1 MSAEK
6 IAALRARMAEHGM
19 HAYIVPTSDFHSSE
33 HMGAHFQTRRYLSD
47 FTGSAG
53 TLVVTQEEA
62 GLWTDGRYFLQ
73 AEQQMAGNGV
83 KLFKMGEPGVPT
95 VLKYLQETMPHG
107 CIVGMDGRCASAAY
121 AKSVRMALEEQEP
134 TLVLEYDLVGE
145 IWEDRPPISEAKA
158 FLYNEKYAGKPRTE
172 KLRELREIITQK
184 GADAHLLTSL
194 DDIAWLFNIRGDDIL
209 YEPLVFAYAVVE
221 QNAAYLFI
229 NPAKLDDA
237 AKAELASDGITLLPY
252 EEVYGFVKNYGEG
265 VSVLLSAEMVNSALY
280 ELVSAKAIVIDAQNP
295 TVAMKTIKNDVEL
308 ENMRR
313 AHIKDGVALSRFMR
327 WLKEN
332 VGKQTITE
340 VSAGEKVKE
349 FRAQMEGFV
358 SPSFETICGYKEH
371 GAIIHYG
378 ATPQTDVE
386 LKPEGLLLLD
396 SGGQYLEGTT
406 DVTRTMALGALSD
419 EEKAHFALVLR
430 AMLRLSDARFLYG
443 ARGMNLDI
451 LARGLFWEQGLDYK
465 HGTGHGVGCFLCV
478 HEPPVGFRW
487 NVVPERN
494 DSCVIEPGMIVSDEP
509 GIYIA
514 GSHGVRTENL
524 VACRAGE
531 ENEFGKFMYF
541 ETLTF
546 APIDLDAVDKKY
558 LTDEDVRRLNAY
570 HAQVY
575 EKLSPYMDEAEKEWL
590 RRYTRAI

>member
-33 HMGAHFQTRRYLSD
+33 HMGAHFQARRYLSD

-53 TLVVTQEEA
+53 TLVVTMEEA

-73 AEQQMAGNGV
+73 AAQQMAGNGV

-95 VLKYLQETMPHG
+95 VVNYLAERMPDN
-107 CIVGMDGRCASAAY
+107 CVVGMDGRVVSASY
-121 AKSVRMALEEQEP
+121 VKSVRAALEAKKP
-134 TLVLEYDLVGE
+134 ALVLTRDLVGE
-145 IWEDRPPISEAKA
+145 IWENRPPISDAKA
-158 FLYNEKYAGKPRTE
+158 FLYAEAYAGKSRKD
-172 KLRELREIITQK
+172 KLKELREAISKK
-184 GADAHLLTSL
+184 GADAHVLTTL

-209 YEPLVFAYAVVE
+209 FEPLVFSYAAIE

-229 NPAKLDDA
+229 DPNKLDDA
-237 AKAELASDGITLLPY
+237 AKAELKNDGVTLRPY
-252 EEVYGFVKNYGEG
+252 DGVYEFVKGYGEG
-265 VSVLLSAEMVNSALY
+265 TRVLLSSGVVNSALF
-280 ELVSAKAIVIDAQNP
+280 ELISAKATVVDAENP
-295 TVAMKTIKNDVEL
+295 TVAMKAIKNDTEL

-313 AHIKDGVALSRFMR
+313 AHIKDGVALTRFIR
-327 WLKEN
+327 WLKQN
-332 VGKQTITE
+332 VGKERITE
-340 VSAGEKVKE
+340 LSAGEKSLN

-358 SPSFETICGYKEH
+358 SLSFETICGYKEH

-378 ATPQTDVE
+378 ATPETDAE
-386 LKPEGLLLLD
+386 LKPGGMVLFD

-406 DVTRTMALGALSD
+406 DVTRTIALGPLT
-419 EEKAHFALVLR
+419 ETEKEHFALVLR
-430 AMLRLSDARFLYG
+430 ATLRLADARFLHG

-451 LARGLFWEQGLDYK
+451 LARGLFWEKGLDYK

-478 HEPPVGFRW
+478 HEPPVGLRW
-487 NVVPERN
+487 NVQPDRN

-514 GSHGVRTENL
+514 NSHGVRTENL
-524 VACRAGE
+524 LVCRAGE
-531 ENEFGKFMYF
+531 ENEFGKFLYF

-558 LTDEDVRRLNAY
+558 FNDEDIRRLNAY
-570 HAQVY
+570 HAAVY
-575 EKLSPYMDEAEKEWL
+575 EKLSPYMNEDERAWLKE
-590 RRYTRAI
+590 YTRAI